1 MIGVFFTLVFISLSH
16 QTHFYHYCD
25 HDKIQRQTKVRT
37 ISFENSKS
45 RNKRTLTNEREP
57 IRIYLDFLIDKD
69 EFQCVNDGQPITWQD
84 TIFTCEAIDIPNETQ
99 KVALKKT
106 MENVRDYLQSILLVD
121 RLNTPIDITT
131 SLEGYF
137 NLADSPNPISDTDIY
152 LSVFIRTY
160 GDSQTL
166 ASAHYVTT
174 DSETYRPIQGA
185 IYVNSRYLP
194 TEAQNE
200 NSTNTDFF
208 YTVVHEIMHAL
219 GVSSDSF
226 PYYHPKDSTTPYES
240 PLVELNDEA
249 TGKKHTFLVTPFSHK
264 FAVMQ
269 WGVENFTI
277 NGVTVPSGI
286 EIEDGGGE
294 GTAGSHP
301 DCRIGN
307 QDLMVGVSIQGENG
321 PYSRFTPL
329 TAAILLDTGNYDI
342 VWTKIQ
348 PLVWGNKDSIDGNYI
363 KDFVIGPPQNVF
375 PQQYIYRPSTDPI
388 NDQCG
393 FTFKMLGGLNKV
405 NITLNPYYNCSLS
418 EWKDYAD
425 TEAYCNAEKF
435 YNPNGNDEIGG
446 EWSYDFQ
453 MIHFPDEICA
463 AGSACIPGIYNCAPY
478 KIADDEKSFTITID
492 DVEYECNESNVNKMV
507 YEMGDYIYENG
518 IKCPPIEQF
527 IRTVRMMEEQ
537 QYLTGDPFIEEVQV
551 PSSSEYVESSIDA
564 ESSAISSEE
573 NQETASS
580 DIDQTN
586 ASDDESYSSI
596 SSDEDQ
602 TQASSN
608 EDQSNVS
615 SNENQSNISSNEEHS
630 SISSDEDQTQA
641 SSNEDQSNVSSGAD
655 QSNISSNEEHSSISS
670 DEDQG
675 TISSESEL
683 SSKSTEPDHAPSS
696 PDDHTDVPVEIPLPA
711 PSIDDSY
718 QSSSSEIIFTENG
731 FKDKEGNENAVTN
744 EEDDIL
750 LIKSDQNELTVISGN
765 SNKGNLF
772 ISPQNENSVI
782 TIKKQEGQT
791 DFHGAIGLH
800 ANSKNP
806 TVNLPQSSAPLNL
819 FNNENSKISFVS
831 DQITNS
837 VPISLQKLTI
847 SDGTIHID
855 VPEGSTGV
863 EFKEVET
870 FMKSKIETYHNN
882 ALSDTSIGSLKMNQG
897 SNIEV
902 TSAIFSNSIT
912 CDAGSQMKIER
923 KAKFN
928 DKTVI
933 TLTDTSFIN
942 FGKSLIEG
950 ICKEIVVKQN
960 GKLLDDEKSATIM
973 CGSNFDCRA
982 WKEKY
987 SKDSSA
993 YPYAKCTTEG
1003 QNGTCLVATN
1013 KNEETPKKKK
1023 GLSKGAIAGI
1033 VIACIA
1039 VVVII
1044 IIVAVCVKKC
1054 NRRNYDHQ
1062 YP

>member
-1 MIGVFFTLVFISLSH
+1 MIGV
-16 QTHFYHYCD
+16 
-25 HDKIQRQTKVRT
+25 
-37 ISFENSKS
+37 N
-45 RNKRTLTNEREP
+45 
-57 IRIYLDFLIDKD
+57 
-69 EFQCVNDGQPITWQD
+69 
-84 TIFTCEAIDIPNETQ
+84 
-99 KVALKKT
+99 
-106 MENVRDYLQSILLVD
+106 
-121 RLNTPIDITT
+121 
-131 SLEGYF
+131 
-137 NLADSPNPISDTDIY
+137 
-152 LSVFIRTY
+152 
-160 GDSQTL
+160 
-166 ASAHYVTT
+166 
-174 DSETYRPIQGA
+174 IQG
-185 IYVNSRYLP
+185 
-194 TEAQNE
+194 
-200 NSTNTDFF
+200 
-208 YTVVHEIMHAL
+208 
-219 GVSSDSF
+219 
-226 PYYHPKDSTTPYES
+226 K
-240 PLVELNDEA
+240 
-249 TGKKHTFLVTPFSHK
+249 
-264 FAVMQ
+264 
-269 WGVENFTI
+269 
-277 NGVTVPSGI
+277 
-286 EIEDGGGE
+286 
-294 GTAGSHP
+294 
-301 DCRIGN
+301 
-307 QDLMVGVSIQGENG
+307 NG
-321 PYSRFTPL
+321 PYCRL
-329 TAAILLDTGNYDI
+329 TTLSAAILMETGNYDL
-342 VWTKIQ
+342 VWTKVQ

-363 KDFVIGPPQNVF
+363 KDFVIGSPQNVF

-418 EWKDYAD
+418 DWKDYAD

-507 YEMGDYIYENG
+507 YEMGGYIYENG

-551 PSSSEYVESSIDA
+551 PSSSENVESSIDT

-573 NQETASS
+573 NQETSSSEIDQTSASS
-580 DIDQTN
+580 DEN
-586 ASDDESYSSI
+586 YSSI

-602 TQASSN
+602 STISSN

-615 SNENQSNISSNEEHS
+615 SDADQSITYSNEEHS
-630 SISSDEDQTQA
+630 L
-641 SSNEDQSNVSSGAD
+641 
-655 QSNISSNEEHSSISS
+655 ISS

-675 TISSESEL
+675 TISSESEI
-683 SSKSTEPDHAPSS
+683 SSNSTEPDHAPSS
-696 PDDHTDVPVEIPLPA
+696 PADDHTDVPVEIPLPV

-791 DFHGAIGLH
+791 DFHGEIGLH

-882 ALSDTSIGSLKMNQG
+882 ELSDTSIGSLKMNQG

-902 TSAIFSNSIT
+902 TNAIFSNSIT
-912 CDAGSQMKIER
+912 CDAGSQMTIER

-933 TLTDTSFIN
+933 TLTDSSFIN

-973 CGSNFDCRA
+973 CGSNFDCQA